1 MAYPRPRFLCLFKHK
16 SGRQARHAAFL
27 LIMPKEFER
36 CVRLGGKVRTISG
49 ANKMFGL
56 KKDEYMHICILD
68 GKVYRGEKKK
78 KKKSNK

>member
-1 MAYPRPRFLCLFKHK
+1 
-16 SGRQARHAAFL
+16 
-27 LIMPKEFER
+27 MPKEFER